1 MEQPVTLYALPN
13 AAFLEVGRPL
23 PPDDTGPDSV
33 PALLALLVDEL
44 AHGVL
49 IVSAQGR
56 ILHANH
62 AARRELDH
70 AAVLGAERG
79 ELKVLMPADAKAFQ
93 NAMGKAIAGR
103 RSLIKLA
110 AEGVDFTLA
119 VVPLQRQAGVPCER
133 IALMLS
139 RVGVSESGVFGA
151 FARNHGLTHTE
162 EQVLVFL
169 CRCLSTPEIAIQM
182 KVAVST
188 VRSHVRSLCAK
199 TASSGVRELVN
210 RVAILPPVAPLPLG
224 QIH

>member
-1 MEQPVTLYALPN
+1 MTLYAQPN
-13 AAFLEVGRPL
+13 AAFLEAVTPFS
-23 PPDDTGPDSV
+23 PDEIDSA

-49 IVSAQGR
+49 VVSAQGK
-56 ILHANH
+56 ILHANQ

-70 AAVLGAERG
+70 AVVLGAERG

-93 NAMGKAIAGR
+93 NAMGRAMAGK

-110 AEGVDFTLA
+110 AEGVDFSLA
-119 VVPLQRQAGVPCER
+119 LVPLQRQATIPCDR
-133 IALMLS
+133 IALVLS

-169 CRCLSTPEIAIQM
+169 CRCLSTPEIAVQM

-210 RVAILPPVAPLPLG
+210 RVAILPPIAALPLG

>member
-1 MEQPVTLYALPN
+1 MERPVTLYAQPN
-13 AAFLEVGRPL
+13 AAFLAATSPFPL
-23 PPDDTGPDSV
+23 DETDSM
-33 PALLALLVDEL
+33 PGLLAFLVDEL

-49 IVSAQGR
+49 VVSAQGK
-56 ILHANH
+56 ILHVNQ
-62 AARRELDH
+62 AARRELDR
-70 AAVLGAERG
+70 AAVLGAELG

-93 NAMGKAIAGR
+93 NAMVKAIAGKR
-103 RSLIKLA
+103 GLIKLA
-110 AEGVDFTLA
+110 GEGVDFALA
-119 VVPLQRQAGVPCER
+119 LVPLQRQAGIPCDR
-133 IALMLS
+133 IALVLS

-188 VRSHVRSLCAK
+188 VRSHVRSMCAK
-199 TASSGVRELVN
+199 TASSGVRELIN
-210 RVAILPPVAPLPLG
+210 RVAILPPIAPSPLG

>member
-1 MEQPVTLYALPN
+1 MERPVTLYAQPN
-13 AAFLEVGRPL
+13 AAFLEVAPSF
-23 PPDDTGPDSV
+23 PPDETSADSA
-33 PALLALLVDEL
+33 PGLLMLLVDEL

-49 IVSAQGR
+49 VVTAQGR
-56 ILHANH
+56 ILHANQ
-62 AARRELDH
+62 AARRELDR
-70 AAVLGAERG
+70 AAVLGVERG
-79 ELKVLMPADAKAFQ
+79 ELRVLMPADAKVFQ
-93 NAMGKAIAGR
+93 SAMGKAIAGKR
-103 RSLIKLA
+103 GLIRLA

-119 VVPLQRQAGVPCER
+119 LVPLQRQAGISCDR
-133 IALMLS
+133 IALVLS
-139 RVGVSESGVFGA
+139 RLGVSESGVFGA

-162 EQVLVFL
+162 EQVLALL

-210 RVAILPPVAPLPLG
+210 RVAILPPIAPLPLG